1 LNSPAKAKA
10 AIRAEVRAELKEM
23 SDAERVA
30 ASLQAR
36 ALLEKQSLW
45 QQAQT
50 ILFYAPLPEELDV
63 WPLALDALKAGKT
76 VLLPRFEAEQGHYT
90 ACLIKDP
97 VGDLRAGKFGIRE
110 PAESCAKISVKRLD
124 LILAPGIAFDLNGHR
139 LGRGKGFYDRLLSV
153 LEGPACGVAFDQQIV
168 RQIPV
173 EPHDVRLSYI
183 LTPTRWQC
191 GTGSRA
197 VLK

>member
-1 LNSPAKAKA
+1 MTPPASEKAT
-10 AIRAEVRAELKEM
+10 IRAQVRAELKKM
-23 SDAERVA
+23 SDVERVA

-36 ALLEKQSLW
+36 TLLEKQSVW
-45 QQAQT
+45 QQAET

-63 WPLALDALKAGKT
+63 WPLALDSLKAGKT

-97 VGDLRAGKFGIRE
+97 VADLRAGRFGVRE
-110 PAESCAKISVKRLD
+110 PVESCAKISVKRLD
-124 LILAPGIAFDLNGHR
+124 LILTPGIAFDLNGHR

-153 LEGPACGVAFDQQIV
+153 LEGPTCGVAFDQQIV

-173 EPHDVRLSYI
+173 EPHDVRLSYL